1 MATTSWVHG
10 VNGDFNTASN
20 WTNGIPTAGDTAL
33 ITATGTYTVTSSHFN
48 AVGILEMAAG
58 ATLSIEASA
67 FRVTAGSGAGAFAG
81 TITVFNSGPDAG
93 VLELGTEGADTVFN
107 NTGTI
112 QLINFADLIV
122 AGNVTLIGNGSLVL
136 GGADTIIGTG
146 AFNGTLINGGAS
158 GHAISG
164 AGAIGDGA
172 LHFANAANGSITAGS
187 ASNPA
192 VVQTLDIQTA
202 SFTNSGLIQ
211 ATGAGVLFLIK
222 CAIAQTAS
230 GQIKTANSGTG
241 IVLDNASIG
250 NGTVSIAQ
258 GSTLSCEN
266 GSNLINTSPNPI
278 ANAGLIQ
285 TVGAGTTFVLSSVV
299 NSSTGELAAETGG
312 RIEIAGNETGGAMV
326 IAGGAEVFFAGAASA
341 NVMFIGN
348 GALFLDDATQF
359 TGSVAGL
366 SSTPGAV
373 MVLTNIPF
381 ADNPIVSPLSAG
393 GVLTVTD
400 PVTNVVDT
408 ISIVGGGTFMAS
420 EGAGAIAGLT
430 VISG

>member
-1 MATTSWVHG
+1 MATTSWAHG
-10 VNGDFNTASN
+10 TSGDFNTASN
-20 WTNGIPTAGDTAL
+20 WTNGVPTAGDTAL
-33 ITATGTYTVTSSHFN
+33 ITAPGTYTVTSSHFN

-58 ATLSIEASA
+58 ATLSIEGSA

-81 TITVFNSGPDAG
+81 TITVFNSGVDAG
-93 VLELGTEGADTVFN
+93 VLELGTKGADTAFN

-112 QLINFADLIV
+112 QLIGVADLIV
-122 AGNVTLIGNGSLVL
+122 AGTVTLIGNGSLVL
-136 GGADTIIGTG
+136 GGAGTIVGTG

-172 LHFANAANGSITAGS
+172 LNFANSANGTITAGS
-187 ASNPA
+187 ASNPSVA
-192 VVQTLDIQTA
+192 QTLDVQTA

-211 ATGAGVLFLIK
+211 ATGAGVLFLK

-230 GQIKTANSGTG
+230 GQVKTANSGSN
-241 IVLDNASIG
+241 IVLDNAVIG
-250 NGTVSIAQ
+250 NGTVSVAQ
-258 GSTLSCEN
+258 GSKLSCEN
-266 GSNLINTSPNPI
+266 GSNLINTAPNPI

-285 TVGAGTTFVLSSVV
+285 TVGTNTTFILSSVA
-299 NSSTGELAAETGG
+299 NSSTGELVAEGG
-312 RIEIAGNETGGAMV
+312 RIEIAGSETGGAAV
-326 IAGGAEVFFAGAASA
+326 IAGGAQIFFAGPASA
-341 NVMFIGN
+341 NVVFIGN

-366 SSTPGAV
+366 SGSPGAAI
-373 MVLTNIPF
+373 VLTNIPF
-381 ADNPIVSPLSAG
+381 ADGPVVSPLSAG

-400 PVTNVVDT
+400 PVTHVVDT
-408 ISIVGGGTFMAS
+408 IRIVGGGMFMAS